1 MNADAALLEPVLA
14 NPDDDHVRLVLAD
27 ALIELGDPRG
37 ELIAVQCAVASK
49 PNQKLRAREQ
59 ELLQTHREK
68 WFGPL
73 ERFLRERGAH
83 EYVVRRGFVDH
94 VRVQLQGRPGEVDDL
109 FAVAPTLR
117 SLEVNGDGLTVS
129 QGLKRLNRLCV
140 TGTIGELAD
149 LLIIGYFDGLNAL
162 DLQVIEGDPGEGL
175 VRLTELLEFRT
186 TWAARDLWPLPKRLR
201 VLDGYGEDLI
211 RTQLTEP
218 RKMLREV
225 ALRSAT
231 IDFDGADLLA
241 QQAPFLGSLLLRM
254 STVSPEVLRRL
265 FRVEW
270 RQLQRLELQGV
281 RLDSDAVQALLTL
294 IAPQLSNVELNIVH
308 LGDAGAREVFK
319 SPWFSQL
326 KRLSLV
332 GNRLTD
338 DALAPLLEWPA
349 SKKVSLE
356 ELALGRNQ
364 ISPGALAQLKRLR
377 SFRGTEFLC

>member
-1 MNADAALLEPVLA
+1 MTADAALLEPVLA
-14 NPDDDHVRLVLAD
+14 DPDDDRVRLVLAD

-37 ELIAVQCAVASK
+37 ELIAVQCAVASN

-59 ELLQTHREK
+59 ELLQAHREK

-73 ERFLRERGAH
+73 EHFLRERGAH

-94 VRVQLQGRPGEVDDL
+94 VRVQLQGRPGEVDQL

-117 SLEVNGDGLTVS
+117 SLEVNGEGLTAS
-129 QGLKRLNRLCV
+129 EGLRRLRRLCV
-140 TGTIGELAD
+140 TGITGALAD
-149 LLIIGYFDGLNAL
+149 LLVIGYFDELSAL
-162 DLQVIEGDPGEGL
+162 DLQVIEGDPGPGL
-175 VRLTELLEFRT
+175 ARLTELKEFRT

-211 RTQLTEP
+211 RTQLSEP
-218 RKMLREV
+218 RKMLREF

-231 IDFDGADLLA
+231 IDFDAADSLA
-241 QQAPFLGSLLLRM
+241 QQAPYLGSLLLRM

-270 RQLQRLELQGV
+270 PTLRRLELQGV
-281 RLDSDAVQALLTL
+281 RLDFDGVQALHTL
-294 IAPQLSNVELNIVH
+294 SAPQLSNLELNIVH
-308 LGDAGAREVFK
+308 LGDTGGRELFK
-319 SPWFSQL
+319 APWLSQL

-338 DALAPLLEWPA
+338 DAFAPLLEWPP
-349 SKKVSLE
+349 SKKLALK
-356 ELALGRNQ
+356 ELALQRNQ
-364 ISPGALAQLKRLR
+364 VSPAMLAKLKRLR
-377 SFRGTEFLC
+377 VFRDTEILR